1 MPPKRSKTA
10 EVKWGE
16 EKEYQVLSQWI
27 LAVNLPKTYRAIK
40 SRAFQDFDY
49 LILDEKG
56 FPHCY
61 LEIKVR
67 RQSLKMFNDA
77 IFPVRKH
84 NYAKAL
90 SVEHNIRF
98 IAAVQYPD
106 ALVEVDLACKPESV
120 RDLQR
125 SDRAT
130 AVSHAFYGREQM
142 TILYEKGDD
151 DDVIVA

>member
-27 LAVNLPKTYRAIK
+27 LATNLPKTYRAIK

-77 IFPVRKH
+77 IFPTRKH
-84 NYAKAL
+84 RYAKELAAA
-90 SVEHNIRF
+90 HNIPF
-98 IAAVQYPD
+98 LAAVQYPD
-106 ALVEVDLACKPESV
+106 ALVEVDLALSPDSI

-125 SDRAT
+125 SDRAA

-142 TILYEKGDD
+142 RILYEQGSD
-151 DDVIVA
+151 DDVAV